1 MKIHIV
7 QKGDTLW
14 KLAKKYGVSFEELKK
29 VNTQLSNPDMMM
41 PGMKIKIPGT
51 SGAVIKE
58 TGKPNVNIQPGMKE
72 SQILPYQNQP
82 APMKEQQIMQKPAVK
97 EQPKFQ
103 QPVKEQ
109 PKFQQPV
116 KEQPKFQQ
124 PVKEQP
130 KFQQPVKE
138 QPKFQ
143 QPVKEQPIV
152 QKPKKEQQ
160 IIQPKPIIKEKQK
173 VVPKEMP
180 VPMPVIPE
188 IDVNNYY
195 MVNMTNMSVQKPP
208 APPPLPKKK
217 EEPAVTKKK
226 KKKPAVQSAQ
236 DEPVDDC
243 IPVTPILP
251 GSGYCIQ
258 PPPWAHMQ
266 MQGMQAPYQ
275 GVQGYQAAPEMHGYQ
290 MMEESSDIWGESPDM
305 PMMDHGFVQGA
316 SMNAPSQQ
324 YYPYQASAPVP
335 HHYYGGM
342 NQQPQAGSYMQQ
354 NYESPGESPSYN
366 QNFPQFSQTAGEEE
380 EDCGCNKGLL
390 GTYGPEVKGQYQGNQ
405 GVDAHHHPDYHQYQ
419 SVQSQQQAP
428 YPGMSPSESQMGMD
442 MQYQFD
448 DESVESEE
456 FMMMGG
462 QNGGQPGMMMG
473 GQNGGQPGMMM
484 GGQNGGQPGMMMGG
498 QNGGQPPGMMMG
510 GQNGGQPPGMMMGGQ
525 NGGQPPGMMMGGQN
539 GGQPPGMMMGGQNGG
554 QPPGM
559 MMGGQNGGQPGIKEM
574 QIGGPPGMMGG
585 QNGGQPEM
593 MGGQNGGQRGMMG
606 GQNGGQPGMLMGGQ
620 NGGQPGMMPG
630 QFGGQ
635 PDMMRG
641 QLGGQPEA
649 MLPGQM
655 GGQPGQF
662 GGVRAPETFGIPT
675 YVDESDDY

>member
-72 SQILPYQNQP
+72 SQILPYQAQP

-138 QPKFQ
+138 QP
-143 QPVKEQPIV
+143 IV
-152 QKPKKEQQ
+152 EKPKKEQQ
-160 IIQPKPIIKEKQK
+160 IIQPKPIIKEKEK

-258 PPPWAHMQ
+258 PPPWAQMH

-305 PMMDHGFVQGA
+305 PMMDQGFVQGA

-354 NYESPGESPSYN
+354 DYESSGESPSYN

-405 GVDAHHHPDYHQYQ
+405 GMDANAHHHPDYHQYQ

-428 YPGMSPSESQMGMD
+428 SPGMSPKESQMGMD
-442 MQYQFD
+442 MQYPFD
-448 DESVESEE
+448 DESVESEA
-456 FMMMGG
+456 FMMMD
-462 QNGGQPGMMMG
+462 
-473 GQNGGQPGMMM
+473 
-484 GGQNGGQPGMMMGG
+484 
-498 QNGGQPPGMMMG
+498 
-510 GQNGGQPPGMMMGGQ
+510 GQ

-559 MMGGQNGGQPGIKEM
+559 MMGGQNGGQPG
-574 QIGGPPGMMGG
+574 MMGG
-585 QNGGQPEM
+585 QNGGQPWM
-593 MGGQNGGQRGMMG
+593 MGGQNGGQPWMMGGQNGGQPWMMGGQNGGQPGMMG
-606 GQNGGQPGMLMGGQ
+606 GQNGGQPGMMMGGQ

>member
-72 SQILPYQNQP
+72 SQIQPYQAQP

-138 QPKFQ
+138 QP
-143 QPVKEQPIV
+143 IV
-152 QKPKKEQQ
+152 EKPKKEQQ

-258 PPPWAHMQ
+258 PPPWAHMH

-275 GVQGYQAAPEMHGYQ
+275 GVQGYQAAPEMHGYH
-290 MMEESSDIWGESPDM
+290 MMEESSDIWGESSDM

-354 NYESPGESPSYN
+354 DYESSGESPSYN

-405 GVDAHHHPDYHQYQ
+405 GMDAHHHPDYHQYQ

-428 YPGMSPSESQMGMD
+428 SPGMSPKESQMGMD

-448 DESVESEE
+448 DESVESEA
-456 FMMMGG
+456 F
-462 QNGGQPGMMMG
+462 
-473 GQNGGQPGMMM
+473 MMM

-539 GGQPPGMMMGGQNGG
+539 GG
-554 QPPGM
+554 
-559 MMGGQNGGQPGIKEM
+559 
-574 QIGGPPGMMGG
+574 
-585 QNGGQPEM
+585 
-593 MGGQNGGQRGMMG
+593 
-606 GQNGGQPGMLMGGQ
+606 
-620 NGGQPGMMPG
+620 
-630 QFGGQ
+630 
-635 PDMMRG
+635 
-641 QLGGQPEA
+641 
-649 MLPGQM
+649 
-655 GGQPGQF
+655 
-662 GGVRAPETFGIPT
+662 
-675 YVDESDDY
+675 

>member
-72 SQILPYQNQP
+72 SQILPYQAQP

-138 QPKFQ
+138 QP
-143 QPVKEQPIV
+143 IV
-152 QKPKKEQQ
+152 EKPKKEQQ
-160 IIQPKPIIKEKQK
+160 IIQPKPIIKEKEK

-258 PPPWAHMQ
+258 PPPWAQMH

-305 PMMDHGFVQGA
+305 PMMDQGFVQGA

-354 NYESPGESPSYN
+354 DYESSGESPSYN

-405 GVDAHHHPDYHQYQ
+405 GMDANAHHHPDYHQYQ

-428 YPGMSPSESQMGMD
+428 SPGMSPKESQMGMD
-442 MQYQFD
+442 MQYPFD
-448 DESVESEE
+448 DESVESEA
-456 FMMMGG
+456 FMMMD
-462 QNGGQPGMMMG
+462 
-473 GQNGGQPGMMM
+473 
-484 GGQNGGQPGMMMGG
+484 
-498 QNGGQPPGMMMG
+498 

-585 QNGGQPEM
+585 QNGDQPEM
-593 MGGQNGGQRGMMG
+593 MGGQNGGQPGMMMGGQNGGQPGMMGGQNGGQPWMMGGQNGGQPWMMGGQNGGQPWMMGGQNGGQPGMMG
-606 GQNGGQPGMLMGGQ
+606 GQNGGQPGMMMGGQ

>member
-29 VNTQLSNPDMMM
+29 VNAQLSNPDMMM

-72 SQILPYQNQP
+72 SQIQPYQAQP

-124 PVKEQP
+124 PVKE
-130 KFQQPVKE
+130 K
-138 QPKFQ
+138 PKFQ

-305 PMMDHGFVQGA
+305 EMMDHGFVQGA

-354 NYESPGESPSYN
+354 DYESPGESSSYN

-390 GTYGPEVKGQYQGNQ
+390 GTYGPDVKGQYQGNQ
-405 GVDAHHHPDYHQYQ
+405 GMDANAHHHPDYNQYQ

-428 YPGMSPSESQMGMD
+428 YPGMSPNESQMGMD

-448 DESVESEE
+448 DESVESDG

-462 QNGGQPGMMMG
+462 QNGGQPQGMMMGSQNGGQPQGMMMG

-484 GGQNGGQPGMMMGG
+484 GGQNGGQPDMMMGGQNGGQPGMMMGGQNGGQPQGMMMGGQNGGQPDMMMGG
-498 QNGGQPPGMMMG
+498 QNGGQPPGMMMGGQNGSQPDMMMG

-559 MMGGQNGGQPGIKEM
+559 MMGGQNGGQPG
-574 QIGGPPGMMGG
+574 MM
-585 QNGGQPEM
+585 M
-593 MGGQNGGQRGMMG
+593 
-606 GQNGGQPGMLMGGQ
+606 
-620 NGGQPGMMPG
+620 
-630 QFGGQ
+630 
-635 PDMMRG
+635 
-641 QLGGQPEA
+641 
-649 MLPGQM
+649 
-655 GGQPGQF
+655 
-662 GGVRAPETFGIPT
+662 
-675 YVDESDDY
+675 

>member
-29 VNTQLSNPDMMM
+29 VNAQLSNPDMMM

-72 SQILPYQNQP
+72 SQIPQFQP
-82 APMKEQQIMQKPAVK
+82 KSAPMKEQQIMQQPVK

-143 QPVKEQPIV
+143 QPVKEQPII
-152 QKPKKEQQ
+152 QKPVKEQQ
-160 IIQPKPIIKEKQK
+160 IVQQKPIIKEKQ
-173 VVPKEMP
+173 VIVPKEVP

-188 IDVNNYY
+188 IDINNYY

-217 EEPAVTKKK
+217 EEPAATKKK
-226 KKKPAVQSAQ
+226 KKKPAVQPAQ
-236 DEPVDDC
+236 EYSEPVDDC

-266 MQGMQAPYQ
+266 MQAPYQ
-275 GVQGYQAAPEMHGYQ
+275 GAQGYQAAPEMQGYQ
-290 MMEESSDIWGESPDM
+290 MMEESSDVWEESPDM
-305 PMMDHGFVQGA
+305 QMDQGFVQGA
-316 SMNAPSQQ
+316 SMNETSQQ
-324 YYPYQASAPVP
+324 HYPYQASAPVP

-342 NQQPQAGSYMQQ
+342 NQQAQAAGSYMQQ
-354 NYESPGESPSYN
+354 DYESPGESPSSYN
-366 QNFPQFSQTAGEEE
+366 QNFPPHYSQTAGEDE

-390 GTYGPEVKGQYQGNQ
+390 GTYGPEVKGQYQGSQQMDAN
-405 GVDAHHHPDYHQYQ
+405 AHHHPDYHQYQ
-419 SVQSQQQAP
+419 SVQPQQQAP
-428 YPGMSPSESQMGMD
+428 YPGMSPKESQMGIEMPF
-442 MQYQFD
+442 QYED
-448 DESVESEE
+448 ESEE
-456 FMMMGG
+456 SYDGFMMMGGQNGGQPGMMGG

-498 QNGGQPPGMMMG
+498 QNGGQPGMM
-510 GQNGGQPPGMMMGGQ
+510 
-525 NGGQPPGMMMGGQN
+525 
-539 GGQPPGMMMGGQNGG
+539 
-554 QPPGM
+554 
-559 MMGGQNGGQPGIKEM
+559 
-574 QIGGPPGMMGG
+574 
-585 QNGGQPEM
+585 
-593 MGGQNGGQRGMMG
+593 
-606 GQNGGQPGMLMGGQ
+606 
-620 NGGQPGMMPG
+620 
-630 QFGGQ
+630 
-635 PDMMRG
+635 
-641 QLGGQPEA
+641 
-649 MLPGQM
+649 
-655 GGQPGQF
+655 
-662 GGVRAPETFGIPT
+662 
-675 YVDESDDY
+675 

>member
-72 SQILPYQNQP
+72 SQILPYQAQP
-82 APMKEQQIMQKPAVK
+82 APMKEQQIMQKPA
-97 EQPKFQ
+97 
-103 QPVKEQ
+103 VKEQ

-160 IIQPKPIIKEKQK
+160 IIQPKPIIKEKEK

-258 PPPWAHMQ
+258 PPPWAQMH

-305 PMMDHGFVQGA
+305 PMMDQGFVQGA

-354 NYESPGESPSYN
+354 DYESSGESPSYN

-405 GVDAHHHPDYHQYQ
+405 GMDANAHHHPDYHQYQ

-428 YPGMSPSESQMGMD
+428 SPGMSPKESQMGMD
-442 MQYQFD
+442 MQYPFD
-448 DESVESEE
+448 DESVESEA
-456 FMMMGG
+456 FMMMD
-462 QNGGQPGMMMG
+462 
-473 GQNGGQPGMMM
+473 
-484 GGQNGGQPGMMMGG
+484 G

-525 NGGQPPGMMMGGQN
+525 NGGQ
-539 GGQPPGMMMGGQNGG
+539 
-554 QPPGM
+554 
-559 MMGGQNGGQPGIKEM
+559 
-574 QIGGPPGMMGG
+574 
-585 QNGGQPEM
+585 
-593 MGGQNGGQRGMMG
+593 
-606 GQNGGQPGMLMGGQ
+606 
-620 NGGQPGMMPG
+620 
-630 QFGGQ
+630 
-635 PDMMRG
+635 
-641 QLGGQPEA
+641 
-649 MLPGQM
+649 
-655 GGQPGQF
+655 
-662 GGVRAPETFGIPT
+662 
-675 YVDESDDY
+675 

>member
-1 MKIHIV
+1 MDIRTGGVNSVKIHIV

-72 SQILPYQNQP
+72 SQIQPYQAQP
-82 APMKEQQIMQKPAVK
+82 APMKEQQIMQKPA
-97 EQPKFQ
+97 
-103 QPVKEQ
+103 VKEQ

-160 IIQPKPIIKEKQK
+160 IIQPKPIIKEKEK

-258 PPPWAHMQ
+258 PPPWAHMH

-305 PMMDHGFVQGA
+305 EMMDHGFVQGA

-354 NYESPGESPSYN
+354 DYESPGESSSYN

-405 GVDAHHHPDYHQYQ
+405 GMDANALHHPDYHQYQ

-428 YPGMSPSESQMGMD
+428 YPGMSPNESQMGMD

-448 DESVESEE
+448 DESVESEG
-456 FMMMGG
+456 F
-462 QNGGQPGMMMG
+462 
-473 GQNGGQPGMMM
+473 MMM

-510 GQNGGQPPGMMMGGQ
+510 GQNGGQPGMMMGGQ
-525 NGGQPPGMMMGGQN
+525 NGGQPRSMMMG
-539 GGQPPGMMMGGQNGG
+539 
-554 QPPGM
+554 
-559 MMGGQNGGQPGIKEM
+559 
-574 QIGGPPGMMGG
+574 
-585 QNGGQPEM
+585 
-593 MGGQNGGQRGMMG
+593 
-606 GQNGGQPGMLMGGQ
+606 
-620 NGGQPGMMPG
+620 
-630 QFGGQ
+630 
-635 PDMMRG
+635 
-641 QLGGQPEA
+641 
-649 MLPGQM
+649 
-655 GGQPGQF
+655 
-662 GGVRAPETFGIPT
+662 
-675 YVDESDDY
+675 

>member
-72 SQILPYQNQP
+72 SQILPYQAQP

-243 IPVTPILP
+243 IPVTPIMP

-258 PPPWAHMQ
+258 PPPWAQMH

-305 PMMDHGFVQGA
+305 PMMDQGFVQGA

-354 NYESPGESPSYN
+354 DYESSGESPSYN

-405 GVDAHHHPDYHQYQ
+405 GMDANAHHHPDYHQYQ

-428 YPGMSPSESQMGMD
+428 SPGMSPKESQMGMD
-442 MQYQFD
+442 MQYPFD
-448 DESVESEE
+448 DESVESEA
-456 FMMMGG
+456 FMMMD
-462 QNGGQPGMMMG
+462 
-473 GQNGGQPGMMM
+473 
-484 GGQNGGQPGMMMGG
+484 
-498 QNGGQPPGMMMG
+498 
-510 GQNGGQPPGMMMGGQ
+510 GQ

-585 QNGGQPEM
+585 QNGDQPEM
-593 MGGQNGGQRGMMG
+593 MGGQNGGQPGMM
-606 GQNGGQPGMLMGGQ
+606 MGGQ